1 MTPLAA
7 RRYLISGR
15 VQGVGFRRFV
25 EQKAIEFGVRGYVRN
40 RDDGSV
46 EVYAVALP
54 DQLAALEG
62 PLWKGPRWASVDSV
76 RSEQAQVLQY
86 RDFRIQS

>member
-1 MTPLAA
+1 MKEIA
-7 RRYLISGR
+7 RRYVVSGR

-25 EQKAIEFGVRGYVRN
+25 ERKAVELGVRGWVRN

-46 EVYAVALP
+46 EVYATGLA

-62 PLWKGPRWASVDSV
+62 PLWKGPLWSRVESV